1 MAHLFFIKHFFNK
14 VMSKNWSSDSWRNL
28 PIKQQPIYE
37 NQQELAK
44 AEQELRKFP
53 DLVSFDEVEDLKND
67 LAKVSRGEAFLL
79 QGGDCAES
87 FEEFSHGNVRGYFRT
102 ILQMTIAL
110 MYGLK
115 KPVVKVGRIAGQY
128 AKPRSDDFETI
139 GGVSLPS
146 YRGDNVNDI
155 EFNAEARKCDPQK
168 LIKAYF
174 HSAATLNY
182 IRSLALGG
190 YASLKNVNS
199 WNEEFASSL
208 SQKGHIEQII
218 TSINQALSFIES
230 CGLNS
235 KEFLQLNSAKF
246 YTSHEAL
253 LLNYEQQFTRNLAG
267 TNKHY
272 DLSAHLLWIG
282 DRTRGL
288 GDAHVEFM
296 RGIENPIAF
305 KVGPSISEDD
315 LIKLIDILNP
325 QNIAGKITL
334 ISRMGAG
341 KVESLLP
348 KLVERVK
355 AEGRTVIWSC
365 DPMHGNTVKS
375 STGYKTRKFD
385 DILSEI
391 KSFLRI
397 HKSIGTYAGGVHFEM
412 TGQDVTEC
420 LGGNQQISEINL
432 QDRYHTHCD
441 PRLNSSQSLELAF
454 LIAGELQGDIL

>member
-1 MAHLFFIKHFFNK
+1 MH
-14 VMSKNWSSDSWRNL
+14 KNWSINSWQNL
-28 PIKQQPIYE
+28 PIKQQPIY
-37 NQQELAK
+37 NDK
-44 AEQELRKFP
+44 AELKKVENELRQFP
-53 DLVSFDEVEDLKND
+53 DLVSFDEVDELKAD
-67 LAKVSRGEAFLL
+67 LAKVAKGEAFLL

-87 FEEFSHGNVRGYFRT
+87 FAEFNHANIKGYFRT

-139 GGVSLPS
+139 NGVSLPS
-146 YRGDNVNDI
+146 YRGDIINGI
-155 EFNAEARKCDPQK
+155 EFNEASRRCDPQR
-168 LIKAYF
+168 LIKSYF

-208 SQKGHIEQII
+208 THKGNIEEII
-218 TSINQALSFIES
+218 SSVNQALSFIES

-267 TNKHY
+267 SDKYY

-282 DRTRGL
+282 DRTRGVN
-288 GDAHVEFM
+288 DAHVEFM
-296 RGIENPIAF
+296 RGIENPVAF
-305 KVGPSISEDD
+305 KVGPSISEYD
-315 LIKLIDILNP
+315 LIKLLDILNP
-325 QNIAGKITL
+325 KNEAGKITL
-334 ISRMGAG
+334 IARMGAS

-348 KLVERVK
+348 KLVEKVK
-355 AEGRTVIWSC
+355 SEGRQVIWSC

-391 KSFLRI
+391 KSFLQI
-397 HKSIGTYAGGVHFEM
+397 HKSIGTYAGGIHFEM

-420 LGGNQQISEINL
+420 LGGNQEISELDL
-432 QDRYHTHCD
+432 QNRYHTHCD

-454 LIAGELQGDIL
+454 LIAQELQGEI

>member
-1 MAHLFFIKHFFNK
+1 MHT
-14 VMSKNWSSDSWRNL
+14 NWSTNSWRNL

-37 NQQELAK
+37 DRAELQKVENQLS
-44 AEQELRKFP
+44 KFP
-53 DLVSFDEVEDLKND
+53 DLVSFDEVDELKID

-87 FEEFSHGNVRGYFRT
+87 FAEFNHNNIRGYFRT

-128 AKPRSDDFETI
+128 AKPRSDDIETI
-139 GGVSLPS
+139 DGMSMPS
-146 YRGDNVNDI
+146 YRGDIVNGI
-155 EFNAEARKCDPQK
+155 EFDQNARKCDPQR
-168 LIKAYF
+168 LIKSYF
-174 HSAATLNY
+174 YSAATLNY

-199 WNEEFASSL
+199 WNEEFVSSL
-208 SQKGHIEQII
+208 NQKSNNIGDII
-218 TSINQALSFIES
+218 QSINQALSFIES

-235 KEFLQLNSAKF
+235 REFLQLNSAKF

-267 TNKHY
+267 SDKHY

-282 DRTRGL
+282 DRTRGV

-296 RGIENPIAF
+296 RGIENPLAF

-315 LIKLIDILNP
+315 LIRLLDILNP
-325 QNIAGKITL
+325 KNEAGKITL
-334 ISRMGAG
+334 IARMGAG

-348 KLVERVK
+348 KLVTKVK
-355 AEGRTVIWSC
+355 NEGRNVIWSC

-375 STGYKTRKFD
+375 SNGYKTRKFN
-385 DILSEI
+385 DILAEI
-391 KSFLRI
+391 KSFLQI
-397 HKSIGTYAGGVHFEM
+397 HKALGTYAGGIHFEM

-420 LGGNQQISEINL
+420 LGGNQEISELDL
-432 QDRYHTHCD
+432 QNRYHTHCD

-454 LIAGELQGDIL
+454 LIAEELQSEIG

>member
-1 MAHLFFIKHFFNK
+1 
-14 VMSKNWSSDSWRNL
+14 MSKNWSTNSWRNL

-37 NQQELAK
+37 DK
-44 AEQELRKFP
+44 AELQKVENELSKFP
-53 DLVSFDEVEDLKND
+53 VLVSFNEVDDLRAD
-67 LAKVSRGEAFLL
+67 LAKVAKGEAFLL
-79 QGGDCAES
+79 QAGDCAES
-87 FEEFSHGNVRGYFRT
+87 FAEFNHTNIKNYFRT

-115 KPVVKVGRIAGQY
+115 KPVVKVGRVAGQY

-139 GGVSLPS
+139 DGVSLPS
-146 YRGDNVNDI
+146 YRGDIVNGI
-155 EFNAEARKCDPQK
+155 EFNKDARKCDPQR

-182 IRSLALGG
+182 IRSLAIGG
-190 YASLKNVNS
+190 YASLRNVNS
-199 WNEEFASSL
+199 WNEKFVSRLNKE
-208 SQKGHIEQII
+208 GNNIEEII
-218 TSINQALSFIES
+218 GSINQTISFIES

-235 KEFLQLNSAKF
+235 SEFYQLNSAKF

-253 LLNYEQQFTRNLAG
+253 LLNYEQQFTRVRHMSDES
-267 TNKHY
+267 KKYY

-282 DRTRGL
+282 DRTRGV
-288 GDAHVEFM
+288 GEAHVEFM

-315 LIKLIDILNP
+315 LIKLIDVLNP
-325 QNIAGKITL
+325 TNDAGRITL
-334 ISRMGAG
+334 ISRMGAK
-341 KVESLLP
+341 KVEDLLP

-355 AEGRTVIWSC
+355 SEGKNVIWSC
-365 DPMHGNTVKS
+365 DPMHGNTMKS
-375 STGYKTRKFD
+375 ANNYKTRKFD

-391 KSFLRI
+391 KSFLTI
-397 HKSIGTYAGGVHFEM
+397 HRSIGTYAGGIHFEM

-420 LGGNQQISEINL
+420 LGGNQAISEMDL

-454 LIAGELQGDIL
+454 LIAEELQGEINGK

>member
-1 MAHLFFIKHFFNK
+1 MN
-14 VMSKNWSSDSWRNL
+14 KNWSINSWQNL

-37 NQQELAK
+37 DKAALKKVENELM
-44 AEQELRKFP
+44 QFP
-53 DLVSFDEVEDLKND
+53 DLVSFDEVDELKAD
-67 LAKVSRGEAFLL
+67 LAKVARGEAFLL

-87 FEEFSHGNVRGYFRT
+87 FAEFNRAHIKGYFRT

-139 GGVSLPS
+139 GSVSLPS
-146 YRGDNVNDI
+146 YRGDNVNGI
-155 EFNAEARKCDPQK
+155 EFNETARRCDPQR
-168 LIKAYF
+168 LIKSYF

-182 IRSLALGG
+182 VRLLAFGG

-208 SQKGHIEQII
+208 NHKGNIEEVIA
-218 TSINQALSFIES
+218 SINQGISFIES

-253 LLNYEQQFTRNLAG
+253 LLNYEQQFTRNLSG
-267 TNKHY
+267 SNKYY

-282 DRTRGL
+282 DRTRGV

-305 KVGPSISEDD
+305 KVGPSISQDD
-315 LIKLIDILNP
+315 LIKLLDILNP
-325 QNIAGKITL
+325 KNEAGKITL
-334 ISRMGAG
+334 IARMGAS
-341 KVESLLP
+341 KIDSLLP
-348 KLVERVK
+348 KLVEKVK
-355 AEGRTVIWSC
+355 SEGREVIWSC

-385 DILSEI
+385 DILAEI

-397 HKSIGTYAGGVHFEM
+397 HKSLGTYAGGIHFEM

-420 LGGNQQISEINL
+420 LGGNQEISELDLKN
-432 QDRYHTHCD
+432 RYHTHCD

-454 LIAGELQGDIL
+454 LIAQELQGEID

>member
-1 MAHLFFIKHFFNK
+1 MQGLFFIKCFLIIMK
-14 VMSKNWSSDSWRNL
+14 QKKWSIDSWRGL
-28 PIKQQPIYE
+28 PIGQQPVYNNREELKEVE
-37 NQQELAK
+37 NKLNS
-44 AEQELRKFP
+44 FP
-53 DLVSFDEVEDLKND
+53 ALVSFDEIDDLKAD
-67 LAKVSRGEAFLL
+67 LAKVVRGEAFLL
-79 QGGDCAES
+79 QAGDCAES
-87 FEEFSHGNVRGYFRT
+87 FTEFNHNNIRGYFRT

-128 AKPRSDDFETI
+128 AKPRSDDFETKNAI
-139 GGVSLPS
+139 SLPS
-146 YRGDNVNDI
+146 YRGDIINGI
-155 EFNAEARKCDPQK
+155 EFNENARKCDPQR
-168 LIKAYF
+168 LLTAYF
-174 HSAATLNY
+174 YSAATLNY

-199 WNEEFASSL
+199 WNGEFASSL
-208 SQKGHIEQII
+208 KHKGNIEEII
-218 TSINQALSFIES
+218 NNINQALAFIES

-253 LLNYEQQFTRNLAG
+253 LLNYEEQFTRNLSG
-267 TNKHY
+267 SNKYY

-282 DRTRGL
+282 DRTRSI
-288 GDAHVEFM
+288 DSAHVEFM

-305 KVGPSISEDD
+305 KVGPSIVEGD
-315 LIKLIDILNP
+315 LIKLLDTLNP
-325 QNIAGKITL
+325 ENSAGKITL
-334 ISRMGAG
+334 ISRMGAS
-341 KVESLLP
+341 KVEGLLP
-348 KLVERVK
+348 KLVEKVK
-355 AEGRTVIWSC
+355 AEGRNVIWSC

-375 STGYKTRKFD
+375 STGYKTRKFN

-397 HKSIGTYAGGVHFEM
+397 HKSIGTYAGGIHFEM

-420 LGGNQQISEINL
+420 LGGNQAISELDL
-432 QDRYHTHCD
+432 QNRYHTHCD

-454 LIAGELQGDIL
+454 LIAEELQGEI